1 MSEVFYSIGN
11 PGRAAL
17 ELPDGAPGSRSGPAD
32 VELTSAAL
40 PGMLIRAATSRGLLH
55 RRHGTSRQDAF
66 ALSRRDAPGPSGQA
80 SVVAVV
86 CDGVGQFGRSD
97 EAAALVSRY
106 LAELGAG
113 GVPWPPAFV
122 TANDQLRKVAAEALA
137 TESSDAVCDGMATT
151 AVAVAVRREAG
162 EWAGSAAWIGDSTV
176 WHLDA
181 GREWTLL
188 TGTSEE
194 EPEGFY
200 HSTAVRPMPSADG
213 ACSHTEF
220 RLDGGAL
227 FLMSDG
233 VSNPLKWSS
242 EVQDVLADW
251 WMRPPDAI
259 TFAAQVGF
267 ARKAHVDDRTVI
279 GIWPAGDAGGDTD
292 DDDCQQG

>member
-1 MSEVFYSIGN
+1 MREVFYSIGN

-32 VELTSAAL
+32 LELSAAAL
-40 PGMLIRAATSRGLLH
+40 PGILIRAATTRGLLH

-66 ALSRRDAPGPSGQA
+66 ALSRRAAPGMNGEA

-97 EAAALVSRY
+97 EAAVLVSRC
-106 LAELGAG
+106 LADLGAD
-113 GVPWPPAFV
+113 GVPWPEAFAS
-122 TANDQLRKVAAEALA
+122 ANDQLRKAADEVLA
-137 TESSDAVCDGMATT
+137 TEDSDAIGDGMATT
-151 AVAVAVRREAG
+151 AVAVAVHREAG
-162 EWAGSAAWIGDSTV
+162 KWAGSAAWIGDSTV
-176 WHLDA
+176 WHLSADRKWA
-181 GREWTLL
+181 LL
-188 TGTSEE
+188 TTTSEE
-194 EPEGFY
+194 EPEDFY
-200 HSTAVRPMPSADG
+200 HSSAVRPMPSADG
-213 ACSHTEF
+213 ACSHREF
-220 RLDGGAL
+220 QLDGGAL
-227 FLMSDG
+227 FVMSDG

-242 EVQDVLADW
+242 EVQEVLADW

-279 GIWPAGDAGGDTD
+279 GIWPAGGDAD